1 MPPETAHRLTLTALA
16 AGLGCTSRA
25 PDLPELHQRVW
36 GLDFSNPIGIAA
48 GFDKDAQAPE
58 PLLRLGFGFVEIG
71 TVTPRPQSGN
81 PIPRVFRL
89 EADGAL
95 INRMGFNSG
104 GLDLVVQRMSA
115 RRREAGVVGVNVGKN
130 RDSADAAPDYAETVR
145 RAAPLADYL
154 VINVSSPNTPGLR
167 ELQARAAGASLVQLY
182 TALVFGGPTLVGE
195 IKTGLAA
202 LLHRDGFAAVA
213 EAVGVDHAKVPQVS
227 VGTSGAS

>member
-1 MPPETAHRLTLTALA
+1 MRPETAHRLTLTALA
-16 AGLGCTSRA
+16 AGLGGTSRP

-95 INRMGFNSG
+95 INRMGFNSD

-115 RRREAGVVGVNVGKN
+115 RPAAAGGGGVNFGKN
-130 RDSADAAPDYAETVR
+130 PGHA
-145 RAAPLADYL
+145 RAAPQY
-154 VINVSSPNTPGLR
+154 SR
-167 ELQARAAGASLVQLY
+167 
-182 TALVFGGPTLVGE
+182 
-195 IKTGLAA
+195 
-202 LLHRDGFAAVA
+202 
-213 EAVGVDHAKVPQVS
+213 
-227 VGTSGAS
+227 

>member
-1 MPPETAHRLTLTALA
+1 LA

-71 TVTPRPQSGN
+71 TVTPRPQPGN
-81 PIPRVFRL
+81 AKPRVFRL

-104 GLDLVVQRMSA
+104 GLNRVLKRLTA
-115 RRREAGVVGVNVGKN
+115 RRRGAGIIGINIGKN
-130 RDSADAAPDYAETVR
+130 RDSAEAAPDYAEGIR

-154 VINVSSPNTPGLR
+154 VVNVSSPNTPGLR
-167 ELQARAAGASLVQLY
+167 DLQARAILEDLLRQV
-182 TALVFGGPTLVGE
+182 
-195 IKTGLAA
+195 LAA
-202 LLHRDGFAAVA
+202 RDRSGARPPLLVKIAPDLTPAERADIAAVA
-213 EAVGVDHAKVPQVS
+213 LATGVDGIIVS
-227 VGTSGAS
+227 TTTVARPSDLRNPDA